1 MAGTF
6 LRMAIIQNPKLS
18 DLLLLVGFLA
28 LPLSLGELVTPAMA
42 DFLGKY
48 YFQACVL
55 KCLLEMLSER
65 LAPWRLFNFDKTKIN
80 KYEKNS
86 NGILI

>member
-1 MAGTF
+1 
-6 LRMAIIQNPKLS
+6 MAIIQNPKLS

-48 YFQACVL
+48 TTIYTWPIYAIAQCAKIQKRVKFIEAALSICL
-55 KCLLEMLSER
+55 K
-65 LAPWRLFNFDKTKIN
+65 
-80 KYEKNS
+80 
-86 NGILI
+86 G